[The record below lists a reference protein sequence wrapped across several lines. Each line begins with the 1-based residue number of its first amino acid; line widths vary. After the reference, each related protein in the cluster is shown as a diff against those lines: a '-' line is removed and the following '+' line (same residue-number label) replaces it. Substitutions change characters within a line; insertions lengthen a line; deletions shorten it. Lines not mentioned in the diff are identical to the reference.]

1 MKKQLKLI
9 LLFSFSLVIFSFY
22 SCSENNVTETE
33 NTQITFSSHQITGC
47 NNSGLL
53 KTTNEDSC
61 FAYSF
66 NDALKIDFCVVG
78 NCCPDSQRFIS
89 DYNISSDTIF
99 VSVADTAANLCYCIC
114 NYTIHVELLGLT
126 KDKYLFVCDY
136 PSDYANLNYLER
148 VSK

>member
-33 NTQITFSSHQITGC
+33 NTQITF
-47 NNSGLL
+47 
-53 KTTNEDSC
+53 SC